1 MLNSTGRE
9 GHQMTNKHHLNLL
22 SVLKIEM
29 VLKHFQLFKQF
40 GFIYSPRSGVL
51 YASPEHEKPVP
62 EFVH

>member
-1 MLNSTGRE
+1 
-9 GHQMTNKHHLNLL
+9 MTNKHHLNLL